1 MALCPECDEALH
13 LEFPNERAAAVM
25 SQHKVVD
32 IKNKKTKFGKCRDH
46 DRKFEFYCL
55 TCHRPICVNCKIVGN
70 HAGVELNN
78 HWIIDIDKAYQR
90 AKEEVEDDDPALKKK
105 LSQINQQMDHIKE
118 KMQGLKQNAEEIE
131 NDIYALLRETLN
143 QLKDEFRRKS
153 SLLKSDLVELER
165 IVREINYSNEYIQ
178 KQAIEIE
185 PIDFLELWAGNN
197 QHKTK
202 LIKKR
207 PTVSDVQIDL
217 KLDGKPI
224 IISDNS

>member
-1 MALCPECDEALH
+1 MTLPAGYDSVYLELDGETSHKYIYKYDYVIFDKNQVQATHVVKFRVAYKEPAGMNEIHCASYSDNCSDIATRYCINDKVALCPECDEALH

-105 LSQINQQMDHIKE
+105 LS
-118 KMQGLKQNAEEIE
+118 
-131 NDIYALLRETLN
+131 
-143 QLKDEFRRKS
+143 
-153 SLLKSDLVELER
+153 
-165 IVREINYSNEYIQ
+165 
-178 KQAIEIE
+178 
-185 PIDFLELWAGNN
+185 
-197 QHKTK
+197 
-202 LIKKR
+202 
-207 PTVSDVQIDL
+207 
-217 KLDGKPI
+217 
-224 IISDNS
+224 